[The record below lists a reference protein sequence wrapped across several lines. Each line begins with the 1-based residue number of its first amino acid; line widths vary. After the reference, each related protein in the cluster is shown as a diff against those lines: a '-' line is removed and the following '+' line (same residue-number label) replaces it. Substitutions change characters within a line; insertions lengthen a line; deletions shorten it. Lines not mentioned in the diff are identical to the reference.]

1 MYRRRVLFA
10 FASSLLAFAI
20 AADASSSPL
29 DVDVPHGASR
39 RHRTHP
45 LRSFGRAF
53 DPALARAADH
63 HRRRRLL
70 GDGDASPA
78 SADHPYATAP
88 LHGSV
93 KEHGYYYADVD
104 LGTPPRRFQ
113 LIVDTGS
120 TLTYVPCVDCGAA
133 CGAHTGADP
142 FDPDAS
148 TTCAPVRCNTA
159 DCHTGGCDA
168 STGADACAYARNYAE
183 RSSVRGRLMK
193 DVIHLGGHL
202 GDVEIVFGCT
212 TRESG
217 SIHEQEADGLM
228 GLGNGEN
235 SLPIQL
241 AATGASD
248 RAFSLCYGSFE
259 GGGAVT
265 FGRLPTDADAVPAL
279 AYTPLKPNP
288 RHPAYYVVATER
300 WVLGDS
306 EVAASSAFSEGYGTV
321 LDSGTT
327 FTYVPT
333 AVFRAFIARL
343 DEQVVGGLTRVEG
356 PDPSYPQDVC
366 YGASAG
372 TAPSPT
378 LDSLENFFPTLTVA
392 FEGGASLALPPANYL
407 FIHGKIAGAFCVGV
421 MDNGRAGTLIGGV
434 TVRDVVVEY
443 DMEEGDGRVGFAVA
457 DCEAVL
463 ARLAGGEH
471 ADGPAG
477 GPAEGPEGGP
487 GGEGDEDDDRAHARR
502 EGSGGKEN
510 GDDGDGASGDGA
522 SGDEAPPPPAAAA
535 AADSSSGAPAGFV
548 VFLFAVAATAGGLF
562 HYRRVNDG
570 RFPTPPPGTGDAV
583 RAVVAKG
590 REAAARG
597 NDMFRAKWHELKEKV
612 GRASAPRYA
621 RFGLDDD
628 RPRHG
633 VELPP
638 LIAKR

>member
-1 MYRRRVLFA
+1 MRHRRVFFA

-20 AADASSSPL
+20 AADASTSSHG
-29 DVDVPHGASR
+29 VDAPRRASL

-45 LRSFGRAF
+45 LRSSGVAF
-53 DPALARAADH
+53 DPARARAADH

-70 GDGDASPA
+70 GDDETSPA

-133 CGAHTGADP
+133 CGAHTGVAP

-148 TTCAPVRCNTA
+148 RTHTPVLCNTA
-159 DCHTGGCDA
+159 DCHVGGCGEHA
-168 STGADACAYARNYAE
+168 ACAYTRNYAE
-183 RSSVRGRLMK
+183 RSSVRGRLVK
-193 DVIHLGGHL
+193 DVVHLGGQL

-212 TRESG
+212 TREGG

-228 GLGNGEN
+228 GLGHGEN

-241 AATGASD
+241 AATGARD

-265 FGRLPTDADAVPAL
+265 FGRLPTDSDAVPAL

-306 EVAASSAFSEGYGTV
+306 EVASSSAFSEGYGTV

-333 AVFRAFIARL
+333 AVFRAFIARV
-343 DEQVVGGLTRVEG
+343 DEHVLGALRRVEG
-356 PDPSYPQDVC
+356 PDPTYPQDVC
-366 YGASAG
+366 YGASPG
-372 TAPSPT
+372 TTPSLALDT
-378 LDSLENFFPTLTVA
+378 LGDFFPTLAVS

-421 MDNGRAGTLIGGV
+421 MDNGPAGTLIGGV

-443 DMEEGDGRVGFAVA
+443 DMETDDGRVGFAVA
-457 DCEAVL
+457 DCEAML
-463 ARLAGGEH
+463 ARLAE
-471 ADGPAG
+471 
-477 GPAEGPEGGP
+477 EGPEGGT
-487 GGEGDEDDDRAHARR
+487 GGETGSEGDDEDARAHARR
-502 EGSGGKEN
+502 EGSGGKES
-510 GDDGDGASGDGA
+510 DETSGAS
-522 SGDEAPPPPAAAA
+522 SPPAAAA
-535 AADSSSGAPAGFV
+535 AAHASGAPAGFV
-548 VFLFAVAATAGGLF
+548 AFLFLVAATAGGVF
-562 HYRRVNDG
+562 HYRRANDG

-597 NDMFRAKWHELKEKV
+597 NDIFRAKWHELKEKV
-612 GRASAPRYA
+612 GGASAPRYA

-628 RPRHG
+628 RPRNG
-633 VELPP
+633 VGLPP
-638 LIAKR
+638 LIVKR